1 MKAEQLRKSILQLA
15 IQGKLV
21 PQDPNDEPA
30 SVLLERIRA
39 EKQRLIKEGKI
50 KKDKNDSV
58 IFKGDDNRHYEK
70 VGSEVKDITDDL
82 PFEIPDNWV
91 WCRLNDIIILIS
103 GTDLSPDKYNS
114 NNKGIPYITGASNFI
129 NSILNINRWTEHPT
143 TISDKGDLLITC
155 KGTIGEMAYNNVGV
169 IHIARQVMAIRS
181 LYHFVSYIRILLET
195 YITSLKKAAK
205 SMIPGIS
212 RQDILQCYFPLPPL
226 AEQVRI
232 VAEIEKFEPLIAE
245 YNKLEQQA
253 TKLDEEIYDKLKKSI
268 LQYAIQGK
276 LVPQDPN
283 DEPASVLLERI
294 RAEKRAKLGKKY
306 VDSYIYKGDDN
317 CYYEH
322 IAGRVQ
328 DELVEVPFDM
338 PDTWEWCRL
347 KTILNL
353 LTDGTHSTPKYTT
366 NGIPFISVKDLSS
379 GKISFNNTKF
389 ISQAEHLEL
398 SKRCHP
404 CKGDILITKVGTTG
418 IPVLVDT
425 DKEFSLF
432 VSVAL
437 LKFNGAL
444 INTEYLLYLLKS
456 PLVQLQATENT
467 RGVGNKNW
475 VLSDIEQTLIVIP
488 PLAEQKRIVAKINEI
503 FAMM

>member
-82 PFEIPDNWV
+82 PFEIPNNWV

-245 YNKLEQQA
+245 YDKLEQQA
-253 TKLDEEIYDKLKKSI
+253 TKLDDEIYDKLKKSI

-294 RAEKRAKLGKKY
+294 RAEKKAKLGKKY

-322 IAGRVQ
+322 IAGRTQ
-328 DELVEVPFDM
+328 DELVGVPFDI
-338 PDTWEWCRL
+338 PDNWVWS
-347 KTILNL
+347 KL
-353 LTDGTHSTPKYTT
+353 LDVLDVRDGTHDTPKYVDVGFPLVTSKNLNNGAIDFSTT
-366 NGIPFISVKDLSS
+366 KNISEQDL
-379 GKISFNNTKF
+379 NN
-389 ISQAEHLEL
+389 INLR
-398 SKRCHP
+398 SKVDE
-404 CKGDILITKVGTTG
+404 GDILFAMIGSIG
-418 IPVLVDT
+418 NPVQVRNIERPFAIKNMALFKSQNTAINMEYVYYFLMISQDEM
-425 DKEFSLF
+425 KKSASGAVQAF
-432 VSVAL
+432 VSL
-437 LKFNGAL
+437 N
-444 INTEYLLYLLKS
+444 YLRNYYIS
-456 PLVQLQATENT
+456 
-467 RGVGNKNW
+467 
-475 VLSDIEQTLIVIP
+475 IP
-488 PLAEQKRIVAKINEI
+488 PLAEQNRIVAKINEI
-503 FAMM
+503 FAML

>member
-82 PFEIPDNWV
+82 PFEIPNNWV

-276 LVPQDPN
+276 LVPQEPN

-294 RAEKRAKLGKKY
+294 RAEKKAKLGKKY

-322 IAGRVQ
+322 IAARAQ
-328 DELVEVPFDM
+328 DEPVEVLFDI
-338 PDTWEWCRL
+338 PENWAFTRLDT
-347 KTILNL
+347 II
-353 LTDGTHSTPKYTT
+353 G
-366 NGIPFISVKDLSS
+366 LSS
-379 GKISFNNTKF
+379 GTNLTSVTMAKSEQIYPVFGGNGITGYYDKYNIGADHIIIGRVGFYCGSIHVTNKKSWITDNALIVSFDNSSISTSFF
-389 ISQAEHLEL
+389 ALLLESLEL
-398 SKRCHP
+398 GKKSSA
-404 CKGDILITKVGTTG
+404 TAQQWVTG
-418 IPVLVDT
+418 KIIKPII
-425 DKEFSLF
+425 
-432 VSVAL
+432 VAL
-437 LKFNGAL
+437 
-444 INTEYLLYLLKS
+444 
-456 PLVQLQATENT
+456 
-467 RGVGNKNW
+467 
-475 VLSDIEQTLIVIP
+475 P
-488 PLAEQKRIVAKINEI
+488 PLAEQKRIVAKINEV
-503 FAMM
+503 FVML